1 MWTINNLCAI
11 ITRRPDAV
19 AFLNGGEKYKE
30 IRGQVFFYEL
40 SDSVIVRAEVS
51 GLPEENGTCQNPIF
65 AFHIHEGTQ
74 CSGISEDPFA
84 NAGMHYNPDHCQ
96 HPYHAGDMP
105 PLFSVDGSAVLLFLT
120 NRFSV
125 REIIGRTVIIHAKS
139 DNFMTQPSGNSGEKI
154 ACGVIRM
161 TAR

>member
-51 GLPEENGTCQNPIF
+51 GLPEENGTCQDPI
-65 AFHIHEGTQ
+65 IHEGTQ
-74 CSGISEDPFA
+74 CSGTSEDPFA